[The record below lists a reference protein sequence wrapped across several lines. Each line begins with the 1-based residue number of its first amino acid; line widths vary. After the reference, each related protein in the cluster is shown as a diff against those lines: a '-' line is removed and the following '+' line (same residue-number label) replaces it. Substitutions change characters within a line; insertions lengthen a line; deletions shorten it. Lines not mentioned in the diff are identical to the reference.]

1 MTASSEVRSNC
12 QVLQVSLVFLVL
24 LNISHVSHTLG
35 NWKMLGRL
43 IFCPA
48 ERPGLDCGDWALTLS
63 HVSKTQKPEVFP
75 CSCRGWIEVPKSQ
88 AVGEGPVLRAE
99 ACISQYSQF
108 TLASSSGGFVAIGFC
123 SGCSWRIFSHI
134 WRWCKSD
141 SSEFCSGWSSL
152 ATTLHMLRS
161 APSAESSGAMAQF
174 WTLNNPIWN
183 QMVL

>member
-12 QVLQVSLVFLVL
+12 QVLQVSLVFWFFWTYLTYP
-24 LNISHVSHTLG
+24 IHLG
-35 NWKMLGRL
+35 IEKCWVASS
-43 IFCPA
+43 FAHA

-99 ACISQYSQF
+99 ACISQF

-152 ATTLHMLRS
+152 ATTLHMLRR